1 MRWILCGAMTA
12 AILIAAIGLGG
23 VTLVEDKPTV
33 KPPVAGDV
41 TGRITPP
48 GRVRGLSAISRV
60 TEKRFT
66 PSSFDRQ
73 TGKFVFKDLP
83 GDASYDLCVNMA
95 DGRQLEGI
103 DLDFVDARML
113 RMAAQRR
120 KQLGLPP
127 EAPHDFCVED
137 VNLIVKQLTNL
148 REFIEIHRPLY
159 VKGHGKWATVLIE
172 LMRTRKHYAGGDR
185 LIWRVE
191 LWYMEYRHGG
201 WEKIG
206 NQERVL
212 RRLRVAP
219 AAWQSTHVEYFHTLS
234 AYVNPQGH
242 SRPIEFKIPDKP
254 DITRGRLANTK
265 PVQPVK
271 PYVLGLDVKPD
282 SDTDTKN
289 VLLLPDS
296 VNKPAP
302 GGGADLRK

>member
-1 MRWILCGAMTA
+1 MRWISCATIA
-12 AILIAAIGLGG
+12 AILIAAAALGG
-23 VTLVEDKPTV
+23 VKLVEDKPSV
-33 KPPVAGDV
+33 KPPRSGDV
-41 TGRITPP
+41 TGQITPAARIRDL
-48 GRVRGLSAISRV
+48 GAISRV

-66 PSSFDRQ
+66 PTRFDRQ

-83 GDASYDLCVNMA
+83 GDASYDLCVKTA
-95 DGRQLEGI
+95 DGRELEGI
-103 DLDFVDARML
+103 DLDFLDARML
-113 RMAAQRR
+113 RLAAQRR
-120 KQLGLPP
+120 KQLNLPP
-127 EAPHDFCVED
+127 EAPHDFSVED
-137 VNLIVKQLTNL
+137 VNLIVKQLTSL

-159 VKGHGKWATVLIE
+159 VEGHGKWATVLIE
-172 LMRTRKHYAGGDR
+172 LMRTREHYAGGDR

-219 AAWQSTHVEYFHTLS
+219 AVWQQTHIEYYHTLS
-234 AYVNPQGH
+234 AYIDDQGH
-242 SRPIEFKIPDKP
+242 SSSIEFKVPDKP
-254 DITRGRLANTK
+254 DITRGRPANTK

-289 VLLLPDS
+289 VILLPES
-296 VNKPAP
+296 LNKSA
-302 GGGADLRK
+302 GGGGLDLRK